1 MKYLLLKEREEVLS
15 RRGEEG
21 EREVHISLSVRDEVL
36 QINTRLVIPGVGA
49 VSGGGGGGLTQETFL
64 TGLY

>member
-1 MKYLLLKEREEVLS
+1 MLS

-49 VSGGGGGGLTQETFL
+49 VSGGVGVA
-64 TGLY
+64 

>member
-1 MKYLLLKEREEVLS
+1 MLS